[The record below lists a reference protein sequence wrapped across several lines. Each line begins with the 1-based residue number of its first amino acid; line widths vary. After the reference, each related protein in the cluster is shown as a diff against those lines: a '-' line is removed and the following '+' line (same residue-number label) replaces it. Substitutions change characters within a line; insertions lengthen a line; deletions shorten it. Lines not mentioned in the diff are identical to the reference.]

1 MPKVTYVHF
10 DGSSETLE
18 VRAGQSVMD
27 ASVQAGLPGII
38 AECGGS
44 CSCGTCHVHV
54 EESWLDRLEPA
65 TPDEADLLGF
75 VIDPQPNSRLA
86 CQIIVTPELD
96 GLVVT
101 TPEPGNQ

>member
-1 MPKVTYVHF
+1 MPKITYIHH
-10 DGSSETLE
+10 DGSQETLD
-18 VRAGQSVMD
+18 VNVGQSVMQ
-27 ASVQAGLPGII
+27 ASVQAGLMGIV

-54 EESWLDRLEPA
+54 DDSWFDRLEPA

-75 VIDPQPNSRLA
+75 VIDPRPNSRLA
-86 CQIIVTPELD
+86 CQVIVSEELD
-96 GLVVT
+96 GLIVY